1 MCSVDPLGAGFMKR
15 AIAAVAA
22 VFLFIAIAPP
32 ANAASTFWLT
42 VKVALDQ
49 DSADRVI
56 ADTKPQA
63 VALCASG
70 IENQYGIRKGSP
82 IKVLNERGAIVGLTK
97 VTKINV
103 TYIGPSVN
111 DKPLWTCNYTG
122 RVKVDNAKK
131 YKVSIGGVKGPGY
144 SYQDLK
150 DRRFRLDLIL

>member
-1 MCSVDPLGAGFMKR
+1 MKR

-42 VKVALDQ
+42 IKVALDQ

-70 IENQYGIRKGSP
+70 IENQYAIRKGSP
-82 IKVLNERGAIVGLTK
+82 IKVLNERGAIVGLTRVK
-97 VTKINV
+97 KINV

-122 RVKVDNAKK
+122 KVKVDKAK
-131 YKVSIGGVKGPGY
+131 YYTVSIGGVEGPDY